1 MDFTLTEEQQLLR
14 RTVHEFAVRELE
26 PGARER
32 DADEKFDPELYR
44 RVAGLGLLGLG
55 IPPEHGGGGGG
66 LVETAIAT
74 EELSRSDPSMAL
86 SAMVSLSLCAAPIER
101 FGTDRHRER
110 YVPALAR
117 GEAIGAYAQSEPNAG
132 SDAGAIATTAVRRD
146 GNYVLNGGKI
156 FISNADVADTIIVI
170 ASQDPSQRTHG
181 MVALIVESGT
191 PGLTAR
197 KQRDK
202 LGMRGS
208 STAELFFED
217 CPVPVE
223 NRMGEEG
230 EGFKIAMQTLE
241 ASRPIIGA
249 QALGIAQGCLDLA
262 LKHTQQ
268 RRQFGQAI
276 ADFQGVQ
283 WMLADMATQID
294 AARLLVYRAAS
305 LRDHGHSSAKEASM
319 AKLFASETAM
329 KVASTALQL
338 HGGYGYFK
346 ESPVERYFRDAKVTE
361 IYEGTSQIQRLVI
374 ARQLLAEVV
383 T

>member
-14 RTVHEFAVRELE
+14 RTVHEFGVRELE
-26 PGARER
+26 PGAQER
-32 DADEKFDPELYR
+32 DANERFDHELYKR
-44 RVAGLGLLGLG
+44 IAGLGILGLG
-55 IPPEHGGGGGG
+55 IPPERGGSGGG

-86 SAMVSLSLCAAPIER
+86 SVMVSLSLCAAPIER
-101 FGTDRHRER
+101 FGTDAHRKR
-110 YVPALAR
+110 YVPPLAR

-132 SDAGAIATTAVRRD
+132 SDAGAIATTAVRRGD
-146 GNYVLNGGKI
+146 DYVLNGSKI
-156 FISNADVADTIIVI
+156 FISNGDVADTHLVF
-170 ASQDPSQRTHG
+170 ASQDPSQRTRG
-181 MVALIVESGT
+181 MVALIVERDT

-197 KQRDK
+197 KQHDK

-208 STAELFFED
+208 STAEIFFED
-217 CPVPVE
+217 CAVPVE
-223 NRMGEEG
+223 NRLGEEG
-230 EGFKIAMQTLE
+230 DGFKTAMQTLE
-241 ASRPIIGA
+241 GSRPIIGA

-262 LKHTQQ
+262 LRHAKQ
-268 RRQFGQAI
+268 RHQFGQAI

-283 WMLADMATQID
+283 WMLADMATQVD

-305 LRDHGHSSAKEASM
+305 LRDQGIPSAKESSM

-329 KVASTALQL
+329 RVADTALQL

-374 ARQLLAEVV
+374 ARQLLAEAVS
-383 T
+383 